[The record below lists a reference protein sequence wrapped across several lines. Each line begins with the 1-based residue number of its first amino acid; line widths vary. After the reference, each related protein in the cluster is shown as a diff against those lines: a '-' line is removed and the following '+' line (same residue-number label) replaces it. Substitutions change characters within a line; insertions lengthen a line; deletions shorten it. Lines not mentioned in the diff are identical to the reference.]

1 MSRAKLEYGPSEIM
15 AQLII
20 SCKSFIYSMTTP
32 IISAA
37 TIPVISRLRSILSGS
52 IGNLVE
58 WYDWYAYSAFALYF
72 APVFFPQGSST
83 AQLLNTAAIF
93 AVGFLMRPLGAWLLG
108 AYADRHGRR
117 AALLLSVRLM
127 AGGSLLIAAAPGYAQ
142 IGVAAPALLLLA
154 RLVQGISVGGEYGTS
169 ATYLS
174 EMAGAR
180 HRGFWSSFQ
189 YLTLMGGQLLALV
202 VQLGLQAVL
211 TPAQLGEWGWRVPFV
226 IGALAAL
233 GALYLRT
240 HMGETE
246 AFEAKKRRDTAGE
259 TAAEGEGHAPSP
271 GQMARLMQHPRAVLT
286 VVGLTLGGT
295 LAFYTFTTY
304 AQKFLVNTSG
314 FTKEQATLISFGVMA
329 VALLFQPLLGAISD
343 KVGRRPVLL
352 MFGIGATLGTVPLL
366 RLLAHTHD
374 AWVAAGLLI
383 AALFVVSGYTSISAV
398 VKAELFPTEIRALG
412 VGLPFALTV
421 AIFGGTAEYV
431 ALFAKAHGVEEW
443 FYWYVTG
450 CALLS
455 LLVYWRMGETRAEK
469 GQMAAD

>member
-1 MSRAKLEYGPSEIM
+1 M
-15 AQLII
+15 I
-20 SCKSFIYSMTTP
+20 SLSFP
-32 IISAA
+32 H
-37 TIPVISRLRSILSGS
+37 PVSRLRSIISGS

-72 APVFFPQGSST
+72 APVFFPKGSAT

-108 AYADRHGRR
+108 AYADRFGRR
-117 AALLLSVRLM
+117 AALLLSVQLM
-127 AGGSLLIAAAPGYAQ
+127 AGGSLLIAVTPGFAI

-154 RLVQGISVGGEYGTS
+154 RLIQGISVGGEYGTS

-174 EMAGAR
+174 EMAGAK

-202 VQLGLQAVL
+202 VQLGLQRVL
-211 TPAQLGEWGWRVPFV
+211 TAEQLGEWGWRVPFV
-226 IGALAAL
+226 IGAVAAM

-240 HMGETE
+240 HMGETA
-246 AFEAKKRRDTAGE
+246 AFEQQQQVLATAG
-259 TAAEGEGHAPSP
+259 AEGEGRPPSP
-271 GQMARLMQHPRAVLT
+271 SQLRLLMQHPRAVLT

-314 FTKEQATLISFGVMA
+314 FSKEMATLISFGVMA

-343 KVGRRPVLL
+343 KIGRRPVLL
-352 MFGIGATLGTVPLL
+352 LFGIGATLGTVPLL
-366 RLLAHTHD
+366 RLLAQTQD
-374 AWVAAGLLI
+374 AWVAAGLLV

-431 ALFAKAHGVEEW
+431 ALFAKNQGVEEW
-443 FYWYVTG
+443 FYWYVTV
-450 CALLS
+450 CAFLS
-455 LLVYWRMGETRAEK
+455 LLVYWRMSETQTNSR
-469 GQMAAD
+469 MAPE

>member
-1 MSRAKLEYGPSEIM
+1 MSQPVLPA
-15 AQLII
+15 
-20 SCKSFIYSMTTP
+20 
-32 IISAA
+32 SA
-37 TIPVISRLRSILSGS
+37 TVSRLRSIISGS

-72 APVFFPQGSST
+72 APVFFPHGSAT

-127 AGGSLLIAAAPGYAQ
+127 AGGSLLIAATPGYAR

-202 VQLGLQAVL
+202 VQLGLQQVL
-211 TPAQLGEWGWRVPFV
+211 TPAQLGDWGWRVPFV
-226 IGALAAL
+226 IGALAAM

-240 HMGETE
+240 HMGETA
-246 AFEAKKRRDTAGE
+246 AFELHRQGQLSTE
-259 TAAEGEGHAPSP
+259 AEGEGRAPSP
-271 GQMARLMQHPRAVLT
+271 GQLRLLMQHPRAVLT

-314 FTKEQATLISFGVMA
+314 FSKEQATLISFGVMA

-366 RLLAHTHD
+366 RQLAHTHD
-374 AWVAAGLLI
+374 AGVAAGLLI
-383 AALFVVSGYTSISAV
+383 VALFVVSGYTSISAV

-469 GQMAAD
+469 GQMVE

>member
-1 MSRAKLEYGPSEIM
+1 MSS
-15 AQLII
+15 
-20 SCKSFIYSMTTP
+20 
-32 IISAA
+32 
-37 TIPVISRLRSILSGS
+37 PVPHQTVSRLRSIVSGS

-72 APVFFPQGSST
+72 APVFFPKGSST

-108 AYADRHGRR
+108 IYADRHGRR
-117 AALLLSVRLM
+117 AALLLSVQLM
-127 AGGSLLIAAAPGYAQ
+127 AGGSLLIAATPGYAT

-154 RLVQGISVGGEYGTS
+154 RLIQGISVGGEYGTS

-189 YLTLMGGQLLALV
+189 YLTLMGGQLLALT
-202 VQLGLQAVL
+202 VQLGLQRSL
-211 TPAQLGEWGWRVPFV
+211 SPDQLGDWGWRIPFV
-226 IGALAAL
+226 IGAVAAI

-240 HMGETE
+240 HMGETA
-246 AFEAKKRRDTAGE
+246 AFEEQQRVRVSDDP
-259 TAAEGEGHAPSP
+259 EGEGPAPSQ
-271 GQMARLMQHPRAVLT
+271 GQMRQLLQHPRAVLT

-314 FTKEQATLISFGVMA
+314 FSKEQATLISFVVMA
-329 VALLFQPLLGAISD
+329 VALLFQPLMGAISD

-352 MFGIGATLGTVPLL
+352 LFGIGATLGTVPVL
-366 RLLAHTHD
+366 RLLASTTD
-374 AWVAAGLLI
+374 AGLAAGLLVV
-383 AALFVVSGYTSISAV
+383 ALFVVSGYTSISAV
-398 VKAELFPTEIRALG
+398 VKAELFPTSIRALG

-431 ALFAKAHGVEEW
+431 ALFAKNQGVEEW
-443 FYWYVTG
+443 FYWYVTA
-450 CALLS
+450 CAFLS
-455 LLVYWRMGETRAEK
+455 LLVYWRMGEPRAS
-469 GQMAAD
+469 GLMDD